1 MGVTLLFLFPVTV
14 FIESDPVD
22 YDGMG
27 LREEPTIIEAIESF
41 VDMMDTTT
49 MTPRSMSHH
58 HDITTVNKVFRE
70 FDFGSGE
77 DCGPWTLC
85 AVTSFVA
92 KLGSR
97 FLRKS
102 PKNNN

>member
-1 MGVTLLFLFPVTV
+1 MGV
-14 FIESDPVD
+14 
-22 YDGMG
+22 
-27 LREEPTIIEAIESF
+27 REEPGIIETIESF
-41 VDMMDTTT
+41 VDTIDTTT
-49 MTPRSMSHH
+49 MTPRFLSLH
-58 HDITTVNKVFRE
+58 HDITTVNKDFRE
-70 FDFGSGE
+70 FNFDSGE

-85 AVTSFVA
+85 AVTNFVA